1 MRARVF
7 IVDDHELVRYAL
19 RSSLEAEEDL
29 CVVGEAA
36 CGEDALE
43 RVMAAEPD
51 IVLLD
56 LRMPGMPG
64 AEVCARMLELDPT
77 LKVIVLTSY
86 DEDEDVFGV
95 LSAGAVGYLM
105 KDASPL
111 ALIESIRNVAD
122 GQTVLD
128 GSIARRVIAASSLLE
143 SEDPGLSGR
152 ELDVLAEMARGASNK
167 EIARSLWISEPTVKT
182 HVSHILR
189 KLGQSDRTHAIVEAM
204 RRGIVR
210 PPERSG

>member
-1 MRARVF
+1 MKARVF

-19 RSSLEAEEDL
+19 RSSLEAEADM
-29 CVVGEAA
+29 CVVGEAS
-36 CGEDALE
+36 CGEDALISVPE
-43 RVMAAEPD
+43 AEPD

-56 LRMPGMPG
+56 LRMPGIG
-64 AEVCARMLELDPT
+64 GVEVCRSLIERDPG
-77 LKVIVLTSY
+77 LKVIALTSY
-86 DEDEDVFGV
+86 DEDEEIFGV

-128 GSIARRVIAASSLLE
+128 STIARRVIAAGASPGVD
-143 SEDPGLSGR
+143 DPGLSER
-152 ELDVLAEMARGASNK
+152 ELDVLAIMSRGATNK

-189 KLGQSDRTHAIVEAM
+189 KLGQSDRTGAIIEAM
-204 RRGIVR
+204 RRGMIQ
-210 PPERSG
+210 PPKPS

>member
-1 MRARVF
+1 MNARVF

-19 RSSLEAEEDL
+19 RTVLEAESGIT
-29 CVVGEAA
+29 VVGEAA
-36 CGEDALE
+36 CGDDALDLFEDAN
-43 RVMAAEPD
+43 PD
-51 IVLLD
+51 IMLLD

-64 AEVCARMLELDPT
+64 IDVCRRLLEMDPT

-86 DEDEDVFGV
+86 DEDEEIFGV

-111 ALIESIRNVAD
+111 ALIESVRNVAD

-143 SEDPGLSGR
+143 ADDPGLSDR
-152 ELDVLAEMARGASNK
+152 EMDVLAVMARGASNK
-167 EIARSLWISEPTVKT
+167 EIAHSLWISEPTVKT

-210 PPERSG
+210 PPEKP

>member
-1 MRARVF
+1 VRARVF

-19 RSSLEAEEDL
+19 RSSLEAEEDMR
-29 CVVGEAA
+29 VVGEAA
-36 CGEDALE
+36 CGEDALAQ
-43 RVMAAEPD
+43 VMAAEPD

-56 LRMPGMPG
+56 LRMPGMSG
-64 AEVCARMLELDPT
+64 VEVCTRMLELDPT
-77 LKVIVLTSY
+77 LKIIVLTSY
-86 DEDEDVFGV
+86 DEDEEVFGV
-95 LSAGAVGYLM
+95 LAAGAVGYLM

-111 ALIESIRNVAD
+111 TLIESIRNVAD

-143 SEDPGLSGR
+143 SDDPGLSER

-210 PPERSG
+210 PPDRSQ